1 MTRTRTGE
9 YKEAENAPRER
20 RIARNGLSD
29 IRAIPKKSGGGAG
42 NWGVPG
48 SEVDAQEA
56 LARGESRIASSPTEN
71 KISVMDADTF
81 SRLQENQSTTSGQQH
96 NATQSSQ

>member
-20 RIARNGLSD
+20 RLARNGNSD
-29 IRAIPKKSGGGAG
+29 IRAIPKKAGGGAG

-48 SEVDAQEA
+48 SELDAQEA
-56 LARGESRIASSPTEN
+56 LARGENMMATSPPSES
-71 KISVMDADTF
+71 KISIIDADTF
-81 SRLQENQSTTSGQQH
+81 SRLHNQESNTTS
-96 NATQSSQ
+96 NASQATH

>member
-20 RIARNGLSD
+20 RLARNGNSD
-29 IRAIPKKSGGGAG
+29 IRAIPKKAGGGAG

-48 SEVDAQEA
+48 SELDAQEA
-56 LARGESRIASSPTEN
+56 LASPLHPFHIKNEHVPAVP
-71 KISVMDADTF
+71 IQDVA
-81 SRLQENQSTTSGQQH
+81 E
-96 NATQSSQ
+96 

>member
-20 RIARNGLSD
+20 RNARNGLSD
-29 IRAIPKKSGGGAG
+29 IRSIPKKAGGGAG

-48 SEVDAQEA
+48 SEIDAPEA
-56 LARGESRIASSPTEN
+56 VARGESRIASSPTEN
-71 KISVMDADTF
+71 KISIIDADTF
-81 SRLQENQSTTSGQQH
+81 SRLHDNQENSSH
-96 NATQSSQ
+96 SSQ